1 MFLNVSGV
9 PGWYP
14 VVGRHR
20 SSQQPVREV
29 FFFLEEE
36 AGYRGLRKLGG
47 GNGLQF
53 A

>member
-9 PGWYP
+9 PGWNP
-14 VVGRHR
+14 VVGLHQ

-29 FFFLEEE
+29 FFFLEE
-36 AGYRGLRKLGG
+36 AGYRGLWKLGG
-47 GNGLQF
+47 RNGLQF